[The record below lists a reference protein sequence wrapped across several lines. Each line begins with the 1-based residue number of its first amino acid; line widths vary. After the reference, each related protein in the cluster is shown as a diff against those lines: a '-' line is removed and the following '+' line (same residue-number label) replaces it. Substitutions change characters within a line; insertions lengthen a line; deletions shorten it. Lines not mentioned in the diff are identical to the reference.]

1 MALTLGRINV
11 DEPLY
16 DLSTFAGRFRYF
28 AWMTDPRTVI
38 VSNDRLLQAK
48 TLVESYRVGKEPE
61 TATQEQVKYA
71 MKLYS
76 SAFHPDTGELQN
88 VTGRM
93 SFQVP
98 GGMLITGGMLAFYR
112 TVPAVVLWQFINQ
125 SFNAIVN
132 YTNRNANSPTTVTQL
147 GVAYVSATTSALVAA
162 LGCKSY
168 WSKRASPLFQ
178 RFVPFAAVAAANFVN
193 IPLMRQNEI
202 INGVEVKDENGNI
215 VGHSRLAAIKGITQV
230 VVSRITMAAP
240 GMLILPF
247 IMQRLEKI
255 PAYRRIRWIDAPF
268 QTAMVGCFLLFMVP
282 TACAIFPQNCSLKT
296 STIKLL
302 EADQY
307 AEIES
312 KTKGRVPQRVYFN
325 KGL

>member
-1 MALTLGRINV
+1 
-11 DEPLY
+11 
-16 DLSTFAGRFRYF
+16 
-28 AWMTDPRTVI
+28 
-38 VSNDRLLQAK
+38 
-48 TLVESYRVGKEPE
+48 
-61 TATQEQVKYA
+61 
-71 MKLYS
+71 
-76 SAFHPDTGELQN
+76 
-88 VTGRM
+88 
-93 SFQVP
+93 
-98 GGMLITGGMLAFYR
+98 MLITGGMLAFYR
-112 TVPAVVLWQFINQ
+112 TVPAVILWQFINQ
-125 SFNAIVN
+125 SFNAVVN

-202 INGVEVKDENGNI
+202 INGIELKDENGNVI
-215 VGHSRLAAIKGITQV
+215 GHSRLAAIKGITQV
-230 VVSRITMAAP
+230 VLSRITMAAP

-296 STIKLL
+296 STIKLV
-302 EADQY
+302 ESEQY
-307 AEIES
+307 AKIES
-312 KTKGRVPQRVYFN
+312 NTKGHVPERVYFN